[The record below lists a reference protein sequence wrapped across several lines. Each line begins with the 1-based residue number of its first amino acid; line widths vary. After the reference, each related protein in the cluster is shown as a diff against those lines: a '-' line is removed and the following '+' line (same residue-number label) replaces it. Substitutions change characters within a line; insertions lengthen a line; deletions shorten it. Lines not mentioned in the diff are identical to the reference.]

1 MPKCGQGCQ
10 RNSGF
15 KSCLYHSLWAGAG
28 GFTEAFAVK
37 NCSETNRKSAIKP
50 HFWSFA
56 ALKASKEALASSN
69 LRRPHTN
76 HHPRLAYR
84 LYFRFSSLLMV
95 TLLSEKY
102 LIWETLSGVITILR
116 PFDALS
122 SPGNP
127 VRPSLALIP
136 VLVLK
141 FPVFNGRL
149 FISKSAKPRLKA
161 YKPLMWTV

>member
-56 ALKASKEALASSN
+56 AIQASKEALAFSQ
-69 LRRPHTN
+69 LRRPHTY
-76 HHPRLAYR
+76 HRPRLANR
-84 LYFRFSSLLMV
+84 FCFQFSSLLMV

-102 LIWETLSGVITILR
+102 LIWETLSGDITILR
-116 PFDALS
+116 PFDAQS
-122 SPGNP
+122 SPRNP
-127 VRPSLALIP
+127 LGPSLALIP

-141 FPVFNGRL
+141 FPVFNGQL

-161 YKPLMWTV
+161 CKPLMWTV